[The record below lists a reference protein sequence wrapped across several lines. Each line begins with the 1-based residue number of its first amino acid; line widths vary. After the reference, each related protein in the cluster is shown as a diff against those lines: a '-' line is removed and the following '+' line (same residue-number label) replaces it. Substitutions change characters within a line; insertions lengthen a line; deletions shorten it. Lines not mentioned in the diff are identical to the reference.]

1 MVASRTRGQRAGLTR
16 EVILEAA
23 VRLVDREG
31 LAGLSMR
38 RLGAEVGVEAMTLYH
53 HFTNKE
59 SVLDGLVEHVFAR
72 SGLPVA
78 GGRSWQARLHGYA
91 HSLRATLVEH
101 PNLVPLVVSRP
112 ALTPQNLRLMED
124 ALEELREAGFAL
136 SLALDILYSLNEFV
150 IGHVAVSLGAGASGR
165 DAPLRQEECL
175 VDIDFNEYPLIV
187 EAARTPRPE
196 GRHTRFDFALNAMFS
211 GFGELLH
218 GEADG

>member
-1 MVASRTRGQRAGLTR
+1 MAANRTRGQRAGLTR
-16 EVILEAA
+16 EAILEAA
-23 VRLVDREG
+23 VRLVDRAG

-72 SGLPVA
+72 SSRSLA
-78 GGRSWQARLHGYA
+78 GGGSWQTGLRAYA
-91 HSLRATLVEH
+91 QSLRATLLEH

-124 ALEELREAGFAL
+124 ALGELRDAGFAL

-150 IGHVAVSLGAGASGR
+150 IGHVAVSPSAGAPGR
-165 DAPLRQEECL
+165 HAPVRQEERL
-175 VDIDFNEYPLIV
+175 VDVCSDEYPLIA

-196 GRHTRFDFALNAMFS
+196 GQNARFDFALDAMFS
-211 GFGELLH
+211 GFGELLR
-218 GEADG
+218 G